1 MRILALFLAIMM
13 PAVEV
18 AACSCFMP
26 EASHN
31 ELVRLEFNDSE
42 AVFSAYVHDVFDVE
56 MSGVKVRKAR
66 LRILQSW
73 KGQFKSNSWLE
84 VIADEDFP
92 FMSCGYG
99 ATLDSALLVY
109 LRSAESPGL
118 GSCSLTGPLDQATKD
133 IPLLNKLA
141 K

>member
-1 MRILALFLAIMM
+1 MRIVALVFATIM

-18 AACSCFMP
+18 AACSCLMP
-26 EASHN
+26 EVSHN
-31 ELVRLEFNDSE
+31 ELVRLEFKDSE
-42 AVFSAYVHDVFDVE
+42 AVFSAYVREVLEVE
-56 MSGVKVRKAR
+56 LNGVKVRKAR

-73 KGQFKSNSWLE
+73 KGQFQSNSWLE
-84 VIADEDFP
+84 VIADEDYP

-99 ATLDSALLVY
+99 ATSDSALLVY
-109 LRSAESPGL
+109 LRSADSPSL
-118 GSCSLTGPLDQATKD
+118 GSCSLTGSLDQATKD